1 MNMHAATFVEA
12 SGEIRDLQHRN
23 DILGLAAII
32 REGAAAD
39 RRVFAL
45 PEVKAWCARR
55 WRFLF
60 LREAVEDQKA
70 LEAATV
76 RGDERPPLQRIAE
89 RYLAEDTDAW
99 RDEQPGPVETTATR
113 TALLMCPGLLN
124 GLLPVREF
132 RDDLPRVAWRYRM
145 RVLRSAS
152 HPARGCEANVAD
164 IMRALDHGI
173 GTDAAAR
180 PIPAGESRAPG
191 EVMMVAYSKGAPDT
205 LTALVRHPELA
216 DRVRCVFTWAGA
228 IGGSQVADDLLRKLG
243 KTGIGPN
250 AAGIS
255 RSLKSFARSL
265 LSKEAIGSHR
275 LDEYDSLGAV
285 RDLSTGV
292 RRAFLD
298 KHAAEI
304 DRLSI
309 PFFTLRGTTGLAE
322 VPFSQRGGC
331 KLLSRYEAQHDM
343 QVAGSCSKLPIPMAT
358 ELAVLRGHHWDLA
371 YPAFRQRRW
380 LNNTYHPF
388 PKTAAVTAMVQ
399 LASELGLAR

>member
-1 MNMHAATFVEA
+1 MNAHAATIREA
-12 SGEIRDLQHRN
+12 HAEISDLQRSN
-23 DILGLAAII
+23 DILGLVSII

-45 PEVKAWCARR
+45 PEVKSWCARR

-60 LREAVEDQKA
+60 LREAVEDLRA

-76 RGDERPPLQRIAE
+76 RGDQRPPRQRIAE
-89 RYLAEDTDAW
+89 RYLAENTDAW
-99 RDEQPGPVETTATR
+99 RDEQPDPVEAPVTR
-113 TALLMCPGLLN
+113 TTLLMCPGLLN

-132 RDDLPRVAWRYRM
+132 RDDLPRLTWRYRM

-173 GTDAAAR
+173 GTDAAAS
-180 PIPAGESRAPG
+180 PIPDGETEAPG
-191 EVMMVAYSKGAPDT
+191 EVMVVAYSKGAPDT
-205 LTALVRHPELA
+205 LTTLVRHPELA

-255 RSLKSFARSL
+255 RSLKTFARSL
-265 LSKEAIGSHR
+265 LSKQAIGNHR
-275 LDEYDSLGAV
+275 LDEYDSLGAI
-285 RDLSTGV
+285 RDLTTGV
-292 RRAFLD
+292 RRAFLER
-298 KHAAEI
+298 HAAEI
-304 DRLSI
+304 DRLTI
-309 PFFTLRGTTGLAE
+309 PFFTLRGTTSLPE
-322 VPFSQRGGC
+322 VPLSQRGGC
-331 KLLSRYEAQHDM
+331 KLLSRYETQHDM

-371 YPAFRQRRW
+371 YPAFRKRRW

>member
-1 MNMHAATFVEA
+1 MTAPALA
-12 SGEIRDLQHRN
+12 IRDLQTEIGELHRRK
-23 DILGLAAII
+23 DILALAAII
-32 REGAAAD
+32 REGATAD

-89 RYLAEDTDAW
+89 RYLAEGAEAW
-99 RDEQPGPVETTATR
+99 HDEQPDPIEATIKRTT
-113 TALLMCPGLLN
+113 LLMCPGLLN

-180 PIPAGESRAPG
+180 PIPDGETEAPG
-191 EVMMVAYSKGAPDT
+191 EVMVVAYSKGAPDT
-205 LTALVRHPELA
+205 LTTLVQHPHLS

-228 IGGSQVADDLLRKLG
+228 IGGSQVADELLRKLG
-243 KTGIGPN
+243 RTGIGPN

-255 RSLKSFARSL
+255 RSLKAFARSL

-275 LDEYDSLGAV
+275 LDEYDSMGAV
-285 RDLSTGV
+285 RDLTTGV

-298 KHAAEI
+298 THAAGI

-309 PFFTLRGTTGLAE
+309 PFFTLRGTTSLPE
-322 VPFSQRGGC
+322 VPLSQRGGC

-371 YPAFRQRRW
+371 YPAFRKRRW

-388 PKTAAVTAMVQ
+388 PKTAAVAAMVQ